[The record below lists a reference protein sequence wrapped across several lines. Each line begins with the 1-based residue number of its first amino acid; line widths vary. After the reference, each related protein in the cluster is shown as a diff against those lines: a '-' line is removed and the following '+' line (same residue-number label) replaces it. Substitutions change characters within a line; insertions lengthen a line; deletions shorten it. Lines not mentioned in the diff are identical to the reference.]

1 MSLRRQPPI
10 LFLYPD
16 GECRRDFAAALRAS
30 GFEVS
35 AVRHIAEIERWPVG
49 TVVVVDAPRFT
60 PWWATV
66 GATHVVV
73 LSDSADPWDHDPCVD
88 VPSTRLPRECGPAA
102 LISILETLQKTTPA
116 W

>member
-1 MSLRRQPPI
+1 MSLRKRPPI

-16 GECRRDFAAALRAS
+16 AECRRNFAAALRAS

-35 AVRHIAEIERWPVG
+35 AVKHIAEIERWPAG
-49 TVVVVDAPRFT
+49 TVVVVDAGRFT

-73 LSDSADPWDHDPCVD
+73 LSDSADTEGHACAG
-88 VPSTRLPRECGPAA
+88 VPSTLLHRQSGPEA
-102 LISILETLQKTTPA
+102 LISILQTL
-116 W
+116 